1 MYIYCNHIVCL
12 SQLYSS
18 FKRCYGEMLIAL
30 RGIQCYLYGNRNHTC
45 FKLIAPKIPKQ
56 FYQQMKHQFWDL
68 PLKRTIFQGTLFPH
82 FYNFLDKNSC
92 SMLLFSQNFWNL
104 QSNVHILEKSWIFS
118 KKIDCSLTG
127 CTNCPR
133 FAPIYECMYE
143 MNSVDSQK
151 LTCIKQQ

>member
-1 MYIYCNHIVCL
+1 MLWWDVN
-12 SQLYSS
+12 SS
-18 FKRCYGEMLIAL
+18 ERYTMLL
-30 RGIQCYLYGNRNHTC
+30 VWQQKPYLLQTHSTKNTKTISKWNV
-45 FKLIAPKIPKQ
+45 
-56 FYQQMKHQFWDL
+56 HQFWDL

-82 FYNFLDKNSC
+82 FYNFLDKHSC
-92 SMLLFSQNFWNL
+92 SILLFSQNFWNL

-133 FAPIYECMYE
+133 FAPIYECMYK

-151 LTCIKQQ
+151 LTCIKQQWTDDKLLLIAFSCNCIHF